1 MTSALIAALST
12 ACAVW
17 LWTGPNTATTRLTKL
32 LTSARPTP
40 QWPSVLKLLTHPAA
54 TPTPARR
61 AEAWRRASIEL
72 CQSLAAELSAGRT
85 PSDAL
90 TRAIT
95 AVDLPDPALLRPVI
109 AAARDGGDVSAAL
122 TTSAPQ
128 EGGEGLRRLAACWEV
143 STTAGA
149 GLAALIDRV
158 AHTLRAAQAH
168 RQDVAAQLA
177 GPRTTARMLAALP
190 ALGLLMAA
198 ALNMHPLS
206 FLFGTLP
213 GLMCLIAGITLDV
226 CGLWW
231 TARMAAR
238 AQA

>member
-1 MTSALIAALST
+1 MTIILIAALST

-17 LWTGPNTATTRLTKL
+17 LWTGPNTATTRLNNL
-32 LTSARPTP
+32 LTSPAPTRR
-40 QWPSVLKLLTHPAA
+40 WKSLLKLLTHPTA

-90 TRAIT
+90 TRAVT

-122 TTSAPQ
+122 TSSAPQ
-128 EGGEGLRRLAACWEV
+128 EGGEGLRHLAACWEV

-149 GLAALIDRV
+149 GLASLIDRV
-158 AHTLRAAQAH
+158 AHTLRTAQAH

-213 GLMCLIAGITLDV
+213 GLMCLLAGVTLDV

-231 TARMAAR
+231 TTRMATR
-238 AQA
+238 AQS

>member
-1 MTSALIAALST
+1 MTSILIAALST
-12 ACAVW
+12 ACAIW
-17 LWTGPNTATTRLTKL
+17 LWTGPNTATTRLNNL
-32 LTSARPTP
+32 LTSPAPTP
-40 QWPSVLKLLTHPAA
+40 QWKSLLKLLTHPTA

-109 AAARDGGDVSAAL
+109 AVARDGGDVSAAL
-122 TTSAPQ
+122 TSSAPQ
-128 EGGEGLRRLAACWEV
+128 EGGEGLRHLAACWEV

-149 GLAALIDRV
+149 GLASLIDRV

-213 GLMCLIAGITLDV
+213 GLMCLLAGVTLDI

-231 TARMAAR
+231 TTRMATR
-238 AQA
+238 AQS